1 MIKNKVN
8 NKRNIMNNT
17 ELNYTIKKGMKKV
30 QIAIIIILLFTITT
44 INAQFGLG
52 TNSPDV
58 SSILDLSSS
67 TKGILVPR
75 MTLEKRNLISNP
87 ADGLLIYNTTAKG
100 FNYYQSGW
108 NDYLSN
114 YKTVTSSSPV
124 STISLIDEP
133 VIGSSL
139 TTSIGT
145 YSVNFNS
152 QFKNDSV
159 TTTTTVFT
167 PGVVSINT
175 TNCFAALNA
184 GIAALDAITVTNSTH
199 SDIIGNGETITPGK
213 YYVPAAIAL
222 AGNLTLDAQGN
233 PDALFIFQA
242 NGAINSSVFTKIS
255 LTGGAKAC
263 NVYWLA
269 LGGIG
274 IGADCI
280 IRGNL
285 IARTAAIAV
294 GFRSELEGRMLSGG
308 GAIAFGPGT
317 ASVPVGT
324 SSVDLG
330 IVSPFIIYT
339 HAGGLGNVIDGAN
352 VTSIYNG
359 LILSDAGAA
368 TGFETGTLS
377 NPIIPAGGIASYG
390 SGPGTSVTTTSVA
403 ENDTKGIVTFS
414 LYQNGIIIPDST
426 RSVTS
431 SASTVSISL
440 QGIASVADGEAIDVR
455 WNTNGSK
462 ITLGKR
468 TLTIIKVL

>member
-1 MIKNKVN
+1 
-8 NKRNIMNNT
+8 
-17 ELNYTIKKGMKKV
+17 
-30 QIAIIIILLFTITT
+30 
-44 INAQFGLG
+44 
-52 TNSPDV
+52 
-58 SSILDLSSS
+58 
-67 TKGILVPR
+67 
-75 MTLEKRNLISNP
+75 MTLEMRNSISNP
-87 ADGLLIYNTTAKG
+87 AEGLLIYNTTSKG
-100 FNYYQSGW
+100 FNYFQSGW

-114 YKTVTSSSPV
+114 YKHVTSSTSV
-124 STISLIDEP
+124 STVSIVDEP

-139 TTSIGT
+139 TTSTGT

-152 QFKNDSV
+152 QYKNEPI
-159 TTTTTVFT
+159 TTSTTVTT

-184 GIAALDAITVTNSTH
+184 GIASLDAITVTNSTH

-233 PDALFIFQA
+233 SDALFIFQA
-242 NGAINSSVFTKIS
+242 NGAINSSVFTTIS

-263 NVYWLA
+263 NVFWLA

-280 IRGNL
+280 IKGNL

-324 SSVDLG
+324 SSIDFG

-377 NPIIPAGGIASYG
+377 NPIIPAGGIATYG
-390 SGPGTSVTTTSVA
+390 SGPGSSVTTTSVA
-403 ENDTKGIVTFS
+403 ENDSRAIATFS
-414 LYQNGIIIPDST
+414 IYQNGIIIPEST

-431 SASTVSISL
+431 NASSISISL
-440 QGIASVADGEAIDVR
+440 QAIATISEGESIDVR

>member
-1 MIKNKVN
+1 M
-8 NKRNIMNNT
+8 KRHN
-17 ELNYTIKKGMKKV
+17 
-30 QIAIIIILLFTITT
+30 QFIIITVLILSAIA
-44 INAQFGLG
+44 NAQVGIG
-52 TNSPDV
+52 TVNPDP
-58 SSILDLSSS
+58 SAILDLSSEN
-67 TKGILVPR
+67 KGMLVPR
-75 MTLEKRNLISNP
+75 MSLEKRDLISQP
-87 ADGLLIYNTTAKG
+87 ADGLLIYNTTTKG
-100 FNYYQSGW
+100 FNYFQSGW
-108 NDYLSN
+108 KDFSSN
-114 YKTVTSSSPV
+114 YKHVTSSTSV
-124 STISLIDEP
+124 STVSIVDEP

-139 TTSIGT
+139 TTSKGT

-152 QFKNDSV
+152 QYKNEPI
-159 TTTTTVFT
+159 TTITTVTT
-167 PGVVSINT
+167 PGVVNINT

-222 AGNLTLDAQGN
+222 AGDLTLDAQGN
-233 PDALFIFQA
+233 SDALFIFQA

-263 NVYWLA
+263 NVFWLA

-280 IRGNL
+280 VKGNL

-317 ASVPVGT
+317 ASVPIGT
-324 SSVDLG
+324 SSIDLG
-330 IVSPFIIYT
+330 IVAPFIIYT

-352 VTSIYNG
+352 TTSIYNG

-368 TGFETGTLS
+368 TGFATGTLS
-377 NPIIPAGGIASYG
+377 NPIIPAGGIATYG

-403 ENDTKGIVTFS
+403 ENDIKAVATFS
-414 LYQNGIIIPDST
+414 IYQNGIIIPEST

-431 SASTVSISL
+431 NASSISISL
-440 QGIASVADGEAIDVR
+440 QAIATISEGESIDIR

-462 ITLGKR
+462 ITLAKR

>member
-1 MIKNKVN
+1 MNKAYLFFTTV
-8 NKRNIMNNT
+8 
-17 ELNYTIKKGMKKV
+17 
-30 QIAIIIILLFTITT
+30 LLFAFAYA
-44 INAQFGLG
+44 NAQMGIG
-52 TNSPDV
+52 THAPDT
-58 SSILDLSSS
+58 SALLDLSSS
-67 TKGILVPR
+67 NKGILVPR
-75 MTLEKRNLISNP
+75 MTLEMRNSISNP
-87 ADGLLIYNTTAKG
+87 AEGLLIYNTTSKG
-100 FNYYQSGW
+100 FNYFQSGW

-114 YKTVTSSSPV
+114 YKHVTSSTSV
-124 STISLIDEP
+124 STVSIVDEP

-139 TTSIGT
+139 TTSTGT

-152 QFKNDSV
+152 QYKNEPI
-159 TTTTTVFT
+159 TTSTTVTT

-184 GIAALDAITVTNSTH
+184 GIASLDAITVTNSTH

-233 PDALFIFQA
+233 SDALFIFQA
-242 NGAINSSVFTKIS
+242 NGAINSSVFTTIS

-263 NVYWLA
+263 NVFWLA

-324 SSVDLG
+324 SSIDFG

-377 NPIIPAGGIASYG
+377 NPIIPAGGTATYG

-403 ENDTKGIVTFS
+403 ENDSRAIATFS
-414 LYQNGIIIPDST
+414 IYQNGIIIPEST

-431 SASTVSISL
+431 NASSISISL
-440 QGIASVADGEAIDVR
+440 QAIATISEGESIDVR

>member
-1 MIKNKVN
+1 M
-8 NKRNIMNNT
+8 KRYNMLLMSIIVFVCTNT
-17 ELNYTIKKGMKKV
+17 YS
-30 QIAIIIILLFTITT
+30 
-44 INAQFGLG
+44 QFGMG
-52 TNSPDV
+52 TSDPEE
-58 SSILDLSSS
+58 SALLDLSSK

-75 MTLEKRNLISNP
+75 MSLENRNLIPNP
-87 ADGLLIYNTTAKG
+87 AEGLLIYNTTSKG

-152 QFKNDSV
+152 QYKNEPITTV
-159 TTTTTVFT
+159 TTVTT
-167 PGVVSINT
+167 PGVVSIKT

-184 GIAALDAITVTNSTH
+184 GIAALDAIAVTNSTH
-199 SDIIGNGETITPGK
+199 SDIIGNGEIITPGK

-222 AGNLTLDAQGN
+222 AGRLTLDAQGN

-242 NGAINSSVFTKIS
+242 NGAINSSVETRMS

-263 NVYWLA
+263 NVFWLA

-274 IGADCI
+274 IGADCSI
-280 IRGNL
+280 KGNL

-294 GFRSELEGRMLSGG
+294 GFRCDLESRMLSGG

-324 SSVDLG
+324 SSIDLG
-330 IVSPFIIYT
+330 IVSPFVIYT
-339 HAGGLGNVIDGAN
+339 HAGGLGNVINGSDT
-352 VTSIYNG
+352 TSIYNG

-377 NPIIPAGGIASYG
+377 HPIIPAGGTATYG

-403 ENDTKGIVTFS
+403 ENDTKAIASFS
-414 LYQNGIIIPDST
+414 IYRNGIIIPEST

-431 SASTVSISL
+431 NASSISISL
-440 QGIASVADGEAIDVR
+440 QAIATILEGESIDIR

>member
-1 MIKNKVN
+1 
-8 NKRNIMNNT
+8 
-17 ELNYTIKKGMKKV
+17 
-30 QIAIIIILLFTITT
+30 
-44 INAQFGLG
+44 
-52 TNSPDV
+52 
-58 SSILDLSSS
+58 
-67 TKGILVPR
+67 
-75 MTLEKRNLISNP
+75 MTLGQRDLISAP
-87 ADGLLIYNTTAKG
+87 AEGLLIFNTTSKG
-100 FNYYQSGW
+100 FNYFQSGW

-114 YKTVTSSSPV
+114 YKTITTSTSV
-124 STISLIDEP
+124 STESTIDEP
-133 VIGSSL
+133 VTGSAL
-139 TTSIGT
+139 ITSSGT

-159 TTTTTVFT
+159 TTTATVFT

-175 TNCFAALNA
+175 ANCFAALNT

-330 IVSPFIIYT
+330 IVAPFIIYT

-426 RSVTS
+426 RFVTS

-462 ITLGKR
+462 VTLGKR